1 MGRRFLFQ
9 NSHRSCFSC
18 GTWDPLPRCVDV
30 QQIFDPLVC
39 SYCTCTAWAR
49 EWSEASDGATAGLMQ
64 QKQLCGVIVLNISLL
79 FFIQRQQGRGNAH
92 AGNIS
97 WKGSSGS
104 SPSACP
110 TSLLPSASS
119 SVLIPLK
126 ILIYQ
131 TVPISLTYS
140 GSISG
145 INLSF
150 VVSNL
155 TPEHGVK
162 LFLISLLKC
171 QATIWLINRGKV
183 QVEKVSLKPGTCFP
197 SNE

>member
-1 MGRRFLFQ
+1 M
-9 NSHRSCFSC
+9 
-18 GTWDPLPRCVDV
+18 
-30 QQIFDPLVC
+30 
-39 SYCTCTAWAR
+39 
-49 EWSEASDGATAGLMQ
+49 WSEASDGATAGLMQ
-64 QKQLCGVIVLNISLL
+64 QKQLCGVVVLNISLL
-79 FFIQRQQGRGNAH
+79 FFIQRQQGRGSAH
-92 AGNIS
+92 AGKIS

-110 TSLLPSASS
+110 TSPLLSASS
-119 SVLIPLK
+119 NVLIPLK

-155 TPEHGVK
+155 NPAHGVK
-162 LFLISLLKC
+162 LFLISVLKC
-171 QATIWLINRGKV
+171 QATIWLLNRGEV
-183 QVEKVSLKPGTCFP
+183 QVAKVSLRPVICFP